1 MGATVARCL
10 RTLLSYLV
18 DLFNREYTPGMHLD
32 LLVAFGGLLVGFTV
46 GLTGMGGGAL
56 MTPMLVLLF
65 HVNPLAAVSSDIVA
79 SVVMKPIGGSV
90 HLRRGT
96 VHTGIVRWL
105 MVGSVPSAFAGVLI
119 LDRLGDGADLD
130 ARLKT
135 MLGGALLVAATA
147 MTLKMLFQ
155 SRRHSATVAPKDIT
169 VRVLPTVA
177 VGVAGGLIVG
187 LTSVGSGS
195 LMIVLLLALYPRLQT
210 SSLVGTD
217 LVQAVPLVTS
227 AALGHLLFGDFQLG
241 LTTSLLLGCVPGVYV
256 GARLSSRAP
265 DHAIRPVLVAVL
277 VASALKL
284 LGAPTEVAAIVGIA
298 LGSATAVV
306 TARASRMSA
315 TDAESDAGADTD
327 SGTDAG
333 QRALTKKSAALAK

>member
-1 MGATVARCL
+1 
-10 RTLLSYLV
+10 
-18 DLFNREYTPGMHLD
+18 MHFDPLIA
-32 LLVAFGGLLVGFTV
+32 LGGLLVGFTV

-96 VHTGIVRWL
+96 VHRGIVGWL
-105 MVGSVPSAFAGVLI
+105 MLGSIPSAFAGVL
-119 LDRLGDGADLD
+119 L
-130 ARLKT
+130 LKT
-135 MLGGALLVAATA
+135 LGSGTNLDHKLKIMLGGALLVAATA
-147 MTLKMLFQ
+147 MTAKLLLQ
-155 SRRHSATVAPKDIT
+155 ARRHTASVGPEEIS
-169 VRVLPTVA
+169 VRVLPTIA
-177 VGVAGGLIVG
+177 VGAAGGLIVG

-195 LMIVLLLALYPRLQT
+195 LMIVLLLALYPRLRT

-217 LVQAVPLVTS
+217 LVQAVPLVAS

-241 LTTSLLLGCVPGVYV
+241 LTASLLVGCVPGVYA

-284 LGAPTEVAAIVGIA
+284 LGAPTGVAAAVGIA
-298 LGSATAVV
+298 LGSITSVV
-306 TARASRMSA
+306 TVRAARAAA
-315 TDAESDAGADTD
+315 TSVDH
-327 SGTDAG
+327 
-333 QRALTKKSAALAK
+333 LALASTAG